1 MTQKAIQPINPPK
14 MLTIREAAREGPLT
28 EYALRLLQKQ
38 GKLPGVQIGTKFL
51 LNYDKLITQL
61 NEN

>member
-1 MTQKAIQPINPPK
+1 MTQKAIQPINPPR

-28 EYALRLLQKQ
+28 EYALRLLLKQ

-51 LNYDKLITQL
+51 LNYDRLLLQL
-61 NEN
+61 NES